1 MPDKRYVPG
10 CGPSCLRCWQNR
22 MQHANP
28 EAKRFL
34 KKHGGEVTGLFP
46 FHISGERPEKKKG
59 AMRIGID
66 CGGVLFPTN
75 TKFEGG
81 GEDTTQTEEWMPGAL
96 QSLDTLRKLGHELF
110 VVSFCGKRRALETR
124 EKLLEVK
131 DVIPPEHVFIVKDKL
146 KKGTVCR
153 NEGIQVLIDDRQ
165 DVLRAAK
172 KNFPELTCILFESW
186 EQVMDSIQNVSH

>member
-1 MPDKRYVPG
+1 MLAFRATIASRY
-10 CGPSCLRCWQNR
+10 RR
-22 MQHANP
+22 
-28 EAKRFL
+28 
-34 KKHGGEVTGLFP
+34 
-46 FHISGERPEKKKG
+46 ISGTFRK
-59 AMRIGID
+59 
-66 CGGVLFPTN
+66 VLEN
-75 TKFEGG
+75 MAV
-81 GEDTTQTEEWMPGAL
+81 QL
-96 QSLDTLRKLGHELF
+96 LGNRNVCDF
-110 VVSFCGKRRALETR
+110 TGLETR